1 MMLVSENVEDI
12 CGIAYATIYEYPT
25 SAYGMVRH
33 NCYTQT
39 AGHELAHMYGA
50 AHDRAN
56 SGFVPEDG
64 TAYGYWI
71 PNSNYR
77 TIMA

>member
-1 MMLVSENVEDI
+1 MLVSENVEEI
-12 CGIAYATIYEYPT
+12 CGIAYLNAYAN
-25 SAYGMVRH
+25 SLRAYGLVRH
-33 NCYTQT
+33 NCYQQT
-39 AGHELAHMYGA
+39 AGHEVAHMYGA
-50 AHDRAN
+50 AHDRQN

>member
-1 MMLVSENVEDI
+1 M
-12 CGIAYATIYEYPT
+12 CGVAYLNAFYYP
-25 SAYGMVRH
+25 SWAYGYVAH
-33 NCYTQT
+33 PCYQET
-39 AGHELAHMYGA
+39 AGHEVAHMYGA

-56 SGFVPEDG
+56 AGNPPEDG